1 MRKLWLAAVTA
12 CTLAACG
19 GGGGNPG
26 SGSGGSGVTTPE
38 AASVEFALDK
48 TVITNSG
55 SDSSTLTVTAL
66 SSSRNPVAN
75 VPVSVTMDSG
85 VFTPA
90 SNVTDASGRVT
101 GKIEIGGN
109 RANREIRFNLKA
121 GNQSGSGLVTVT
133 GSQIA
138 LTLVPS
144 APTPGQPVQVTAK
157 VSDVNGAGIA
167 SIPVTLAGSVLSAP
181 ITAQTDT
188 SGTARFA
195 SFSAPATAQ
204 TYTLQAKAS
213 GVEQNEQVIVIG
225 GGVSQ
230 VPDAVG
236 TVSAASLSIV
246 PNTVKPNLDGGNTH
260 VAQLRALF
268 LDKDNR
274 AIPNM
279 RVRFE
284 IVQPGLGAGEAIS
297 TGTQAVITNSSGVAL
312 AQYIPGTRTSP
323 TNGVNIRI
331 CFGPSDAS
339 IADGKCPD
347 SRPGTLTVANE
358 PVSITIGDN
367 NELEKGANNLTYIK
381 KFDVAVANAAGE
393 AVADAET
400 SVSVDLLRYGFG
412 RYDNAKNQHT
422 DGSGTCLNED
432 LNRNGNL
439 DAGED
444 ANGDG
449 RLTPPKADIVV
460 SYLSGR
466 KTGTNGRVT
475 VQVEYPQNV
484 ATWLTYKLTV
494 SSNVAGSEGRAE
506 RMFITSFVEGDQS
519 NGSFLVSPYGVTS
532 VCLPESL

>member
-1 MRKLWLAAVTA
+1 MRKLWFAALTA

-195 SFSAPATAQ
+195 SFSVPGTAQ

-284 IVQPGLGAGEAIS
+284 IVPPGLGAGEAIS
-297 TGTQAVITNSSGVAL
+297 TGTQAVTTNSSGVAL

-339 IADGKCPD
+339 IADGKCPA
-347 SRPGTLTVANE
+347 SRLGTLTVANE

-412 RYDNAKNQHT
+412 RYDNTKNQHAV
-422 DGSGTCLNED
+422 GSGTCLNED

-444 ANGDG
+444 ASGDG

-506 RMFITSFVEGDQS
+506 RMFITSFVEGDQT

-532 VCLPESL
+532 VCLPEAL